1 MNENIIEKFKKED
14 YDGIIIICSAS
25 SGASIKIT
33 KFINE
38 EFPDFGSIIREK
50 CYVLKYNIL
59 GSSLIYNTEYGD
71 IICCFAKFYHKA
83 PSNNIDSFDCRIS
96 YLKECLTDINYNYRG
111 KKLLISNIFCGKS
124 KPKEYIKQSN
134 DIFFKEQIT
143 PILESILKDVVYDVH
158 LRDSIS

>member
-71 IICCFAKFYHKA
+71 
-83 PSNNIDSFDCRIS
+83 NI
-96 YLKECLTDINYNYRG
+96 
-111 KKLLISNIFCGKS
+111 LIWFWVK
-124 KPKEYIKQSN
+124 Y
-134 DIFFKEQIT
+134 
-143 PILESILKDVVYDVH
+143 ILKAAIKNPIIYAPPSP
-158 LRDSIS
+158 RKIFPFG